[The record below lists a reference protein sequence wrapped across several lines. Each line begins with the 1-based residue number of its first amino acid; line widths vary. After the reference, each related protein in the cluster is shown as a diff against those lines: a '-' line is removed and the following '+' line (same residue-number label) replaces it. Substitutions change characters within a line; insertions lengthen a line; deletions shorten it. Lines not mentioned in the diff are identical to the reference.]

1 MESQLLEEK
10 VIRKRLSEALISLG
24 MNNNQIARK
33 TDLDRTLI
41 GLSSIL

>member
-33 TDLDRTLI
+33 TDLDFLP
-41 GLSSIL
+41 SFKSVF